1 MGSLLE
7 SSTKMKKLWRLIL
20 ILPMFYVLAYCDKC
34 LNCEN
39 VSDRK
44 REFRSI
50 SQDDTLIKN
59 GRSMKLKSEKF
70 NSILDRYPSGQYQT
84 HSWRNVKLPMPIV
97 LNERFRN
104 PKFISKHPKRNRVNQ
119 IIKPINSI
127 VKSPRNKQK
136 NRSKTK
142 VFNHANILNTNFRF
156 AYLARIKSKSKAV
169 TQRNLQSVQSDLQI
183 LDKIIRSARPLDVR
197 RGLSKGR
204 RTRVLRRKIK
214 SQL

>member
-20 ILPMFYVLAYCDKC
+20 MLPMFYVLAYCEKC

-50 SQDDTLIKN
+50 SQDDTLKKN
-59 GRSMKLKSEKF
+59 EQSMKLKSEEF

-84 HSWRNVKLPMPIV
+84 DSWRNVKLPMPIV

-119 IIKPINSI
+119 IIKPSKSI
-127 VKSPRNKQK
+127 VKSPRKKQN
-136 NRSKTK
+136 NRIRTK

-169 TQRNLQSVQSDLQI
+169 TQKNLQSVQSGKLI
-183 LDKIIRSARPLDVR
+183 LDKDLISARPLDVR
-197 RGLSKGR
+197 KGLIKSR
-204 RTRVLRRKIK
+204 RSRVIRRKMK
-214 SQL
+214 SQ

>member
-20 ILPMFYVLAYCDKC
+20 ILPMFYVLAYCEKC

-44 REFRSI
+44 QEFRSI

-59 GRSMKLKSEKF
+59 DRSMKLKSEEF

-84 HSWRNVKLPMPIV
+84 DSWRNVKLPMPIV

-104 PKFISKHPKRNRVNQ
+104 PKFISRHPKRNRVNQ
-119 IIKPINSI
+119 IIKPTKSI
-127 VKSPRNKQK
+127 VKSPRNKQH

-156 AYLARIKSKSKAV
+156 AYLARIKSKSKTV
-169 TQRNLQSVQSDLQI
+169 THKNLQSVQSDKLI
-183 LDKIIRSARPLDVR
+183 LDKDLKSARPLDVR
-197 RGLSKGR
+197 KGLIKSR
-204 RTRVLRRKIK
+204 QSRVIRRKLK
-214 SQL
+214 CQ

>member
-20 ILPMFYVLAYCDKC
+20 ILPMFYVLAYCEKC

-39 VSDRK
+39 DSDRK
-44 REFRSI
+44 REFHSI

-59 GRSMKLKSEKF
+59 DRSMKLKSEGF
-70 NSILDRYPSGQYQT
+70 NSILDRYPSGKYQT
-84 HSWRNVKLPMPIV
+84 DSWRNVKLPMPIV

-119 IIKPINSI
+119 IIKPIKSI
-127 VKSPRNKQK
+127 VKSPRNKQQ

-156 AYLARIKSKSKAV
+156 AYHARIKSKSKAV
-169 TQRNLQSVQSDLQI
+169 TQNNLQSVQSDKLI
-183 LDKIIRSARPLDVR
+183 LERDLKSARPLDVR
-197 RGLSKGR
+197 KGLIKSR
-204 RTRVLRRKIK
+204 RSRVIRRKMK
-214 SQL
+214 SQ